1 MTQKRTAWCP
11 SDGEMPYGMDSFP
24 PVRAEAALP
33 RSTRK
38 KSTVGCRNLPSDK
51 GYVMSVF
58 FQGLLMGFAY
68 VAPIG
73 MQNLFVINSALSL
86 ERRQALLT
94 ALIVIFFDVTLA
106 LACFWWMGTVMKH
119 HIWLQKA
126 VLLIGSLVVLHI
138 GFGLLRARPAEI
150 SGERQA
156 LPLLKTISFAC
167 VVTWFNPQ
175 AVIDGT
181 MMLGAF
187 HATLAGKGAAQFIFG
202 VMTASTLWFL
212 SLTLLISFF
221 RRKFHAGALRGINI
235 LSGLIILFYGVK
247 LLLAFLHMM

>member
-1 MTQKRTAWCP
+1 MT
-11 SDGEMPYGMDSFP
+11 M
-24 PVRAEAALP
+24 
-33 RSTRK
+33 
-38 KSTVGCRNLPSDK
+38 
-51 GYVMSVF
+51 F
-58 FQGLLMGFAY
+58 FQGLIMGFAY

-73 MQNLFVINSALSL
+73 VQNLFVINTALSQ

-106 LACFWWMGTVMKH
+106 LACFWWIGAVMKH

-126 VLLIGSLVVLHI
+126 VLLVGSLVVLHI
-138 GFGLLRARPAEI
+138 GFSLLRAEAAHI
-150 SGERQA
+150 SGELQP
-156 LPLLKTISFAC
+156 LSLLKTISFAC

-221 RRKFHAGALRGINI
+221 RQKFRADVLRGINI
-235 LSGLIILFYGVK
+235 VSGLVILFYGGK
-247 LLLAFLHMM
+247 LLLSFLRMP

>member
-1 MTQKRTAWCP
+1 M
-11 SDGEMPYGMDSFP
+11 
-24 PVRAEAALP
+24 VLAERRKNSRHGLCSG
-33 RSTRK
+33 RSGRKFLQRNRRK
-38 KSTVGCRNLPSDK
+38 KSRASGGRRKFLPDP
-51 GYVMSVF
+51 GYAMSMF
-58 FQGLLMGFAY
+58 FQGLIMGFAY

-138 GFGLLRARPAEI
+138 GFGLLRASPAEI

-156 LPLLKTISFAC
+156 LSLLKTISFAC

-235 LSGLIILFYGVK
+235 LSGLIILFYGAK
-247 LLLAFLHMM
+247 LLLAFLRMM